1 MSLADNIDDFATST
15 TTPVTRMTAETYDS
29 QGRKV
34 AGTPVI
40 VAPITVVEVPMTGR
54 DLQVKIDCQITTE
67 ARALLTKTRLKDRE
81 PGFQP
86 DVVTL
91 DGEAWVVFNR
101 QDWPDLDGGK
111 FYKILVARRSLQ

>member
-1 MSLADNIDDFATST
+1 MSLADNIDDFATDTSAV
-15 TTPVTRMTAETYDS
+15 VTRTTAETYDT

-34 AGTPVI
+34 AGSTSTLLVTIVETPLN
-40 VAPITVVEVPMTGR
+40 GR

-67 ARALLTKTRLKDRE
+67 ARALLTKAPLKDRE

-91 DGEAWVVFNR
+91 DGEPWVVFNR
-101 QDWPDLDGGK
+101 QDWPDLEGGK
-111 FYKILVARRSLQ
+111 FYKVLVARRSLT